1 MPVAARE
8 SSVYT
13 AVTIAEYYRQMGLNV
28 LLLADSTSRWAQAMR
43 EMSGRLEEIPG
54 EEAFPA
60 YLETRIASFYERAGV
75 VKLRDGSLGSVTI
88 GGAVSPAGGN
98 FEEPVTQSTL
108 KVVGAFHGLSRER
121 ANARRYPAVD
131 PLDSWSKYTS
141 FIDTTNVDK
150 GRAIIKKSFEVDQM
164 MKVIGEEGTSIKEF
178 IDYLKGEFFDA
189 VYLQQNAFDKT
200 DEATIAERQQYVYGV
215 IVTIIDKEFDFDSR
229 DAARKFFQELRQKFI
244 NWNSAEFNGD
254 EFKQIEKD
262 IQTVLA

>member
-1 MPVAARE
+1 
-8 SSVYT
+8 
-13 AVTIAEYYRQMGLNV
+13 
-28 LLLADSTSRWAQAMR
+28 
-43 EMSGRLEEIPG
+43 
-54 EEAFPA
+54 
-60 YLETRIASFYERAGV
+60 
-75 VKLRDGSLGSVTI
+75 
-88 GGAVSPAGGN
+88 
-98 FEEPVTQSTL
+98 
-108 KVVGAFHGLSRER
+108 
-121 ANARRYPAVD
+121 
-131 PLDSWSKYTS
+131 
-141 FIDTTNVDK
+141 
-150 GRAIIKKSFEVDQM
+150 M